1 MAKVKRDIIAF
12 KCTKCDSKNY
22 TVYKTRNVKD
32 KIELKKFCKTCKG
45 HTAHK
50 ETKVK
55 Q

>member
-12 KCTKCDSKNY
+12 KCETCGMKNY
-22 TVYKTRNVKD
+22 TTFKSKSLKE
-32 KIELKKFCKTCKG
+32 KIEKKKYCSRCQA
-45 HTAHK
+45 HTVHK

>member
-45 HTAHK
+45 HTEHK